1 MKVLIVSAT
10 AFEQQWLRATL
21 EDENY
26 LESEAFPQEIT
37 TEFLVTG
44 PGMVNTAF
52 GLGKQLNSSFD
63 FFINLGI
70 AGSYSKELVPGQVVE
85 IESENYPELG
95 AEDHDFWIKPAE
107 MGFPF
112 FLTDEEE
119 EFFLPFKNPN
129 AGKSGLPLVSGN
141 TVNTVSGN
149 IGTIQQIIMRYP
161 AEVETME
168 SAAFFQCC
176 LMANLPFIAIR
187 GISNFVEPRNR
198 ETWLLKEASLNAQKV
213 VFNTLKTLF

>member
-10 AFEQQWLRATL
+10 AFEQQWLRKIL
-21 EDENY
+21 EDESY
-26 LESEAFPQEIT
+26 LESVAFPQEIKL
-37 TEFLVTG
+37 EFLVTG
-44 PGMVNTAF
+44 PGMVNTAY
-52 GLGKQLNSSFD
+52 GLGKHLNPTFD
-63 FFINLGI
+63 YCINLGI
-70 AGSYSKELVPGQVVE
+70 AGSYRKELVPGQVVE
-85 IESENYPELG
+85 IESEDYPELG

-112 FLTDEEE
+112 FSTDKE

-149 IGTIQQIIMRYP
+149 TNTIQQITLQYP

-168 SAAFFQCC
+168 SAAFFQSC
-176 LMANLPFIAIR
+176 LMENMPFVAIR

-198 ETWLLKEASLNAQKV
+198 ETWLLNEASLNAQKA

>member
-1 MKVLIVSAT
+1 VKVLIVSAT

-161 AEVETME
+161 AQVETME
-168 SAAFFQCC
+168 SAAFFQSC
-176 LMANLPFIAIR
+176 LTAKIPFIAIR
-187 GISNFVEPRNR
+187 GISNLVEPRNR
-198 ETWLLKEASLNAQKV
+198 ETWLLKEASLNAQKA
-213 VFNTLKTLF
+213 VFNTLKNLF